1 MNTQFLRGILV
12 DPQKCSLSYI
22 DIPVQSDD
30 SLVKRPYRSDTS
42 FYSVL
47 EGLYDAIE
55 TDVVELVNI
64 DRQNDL
70 WVDEEGL
77 LKLDEDSRF
86 FSIKLDDRQ
95 SSPIVGKGVI
105 LGFTATEDGVISTHT
120 TLTIDEAR
128 ERISFNPFIP
138 L

>member
-22 DIPVQSDD
+22 DIPVEGES
-30 SLVKRPYRSDTS
+30 
-42 FYSVL
+42 SVL
-47 EGLYDAIE
+47 KGLYEAIGC
-55 TDVVELVNI
+55 DLVELVNI

-120 TLTIDEAR
+120 TLTIDDVR

-138 L
+138 PYNLQP